1 VEGGIPIG
9 ILILLI
15 LAGLLLLTPGGR
27 SLLWGRW
34 GMVEPGARQLRSA
47 ASQTRDRQRDMRLG
61 GPFRHGGGFSAFGRP

>member
-1 VEGGIPIG
+1 MEGGLPFG

-34 GMVEPGARQLRSA
+34 GMVEPGARRLRSTA
-47 ASQTRDRQRDMRLG
+47 PQTRARQGELRLG
-61 GPFRHGGGFSAFGRP
+61 SPFRHGGGFSAFGRP